1 MPRPNSISKGNRS
14 VSIAGETRGCWSVLS
29 RAGTMGDTSTWHCK
43 ASCCGRLAI
52 ITYRQLKNCP
62 AMCQDCNR
70 RRSRAA
76 TVKEAAQT
84 FGPTQCMNCN
94 EIGNRKGCPFNAS
107 EVRPG

>member
-1 MPRPNSISKGNRS
+1 MRPNSISKGNRA

-29 RAGTMGDTSTWHCK
+29 HAGTMGDTSTWNCK

-76 TVKEAAQT
+76 VVKEAA
-84 FGPTQCMNCN
+84 P
-94 EIGNRKGCPFNAS
+94 
-107 EVRPG
+107 

>member
-1 MPRPNSISKGNRS
+1 MRSNSISKGKRA
-14 VSIAGETRGCWSVLS
+14 VSIVGETRGCWSVIS

-70 RRSRAA
+70 RRGRSVVG
-76 TVKEAAQT
+76 TVRKVSTEAIIDHISTRWPGTMTRLAQ
-84 FGPTQCMNCN
+84 
-94 EIGNRKGCPFNAS
+94 
-107 EVRPG
+107 